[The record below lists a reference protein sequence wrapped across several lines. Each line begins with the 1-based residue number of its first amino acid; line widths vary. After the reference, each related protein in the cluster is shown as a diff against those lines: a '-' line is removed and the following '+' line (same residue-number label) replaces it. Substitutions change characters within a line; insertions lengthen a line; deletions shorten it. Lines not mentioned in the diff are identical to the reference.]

1 MCKGCLIEEFE
12 IMNFSEIFI
21 FINLPLKV
29 KVSRSVMS
37 GSLQP
42 HGLQPARLL
51 GPWNSSEKNIAVG
64 CHSLLQGEAS

>member
-12 IMNFSEIFI
+12 IMNFSKIFI

-42 HGLQPARLL
+42 HGLQSARLL